1 MITFYETESILR
13 CYIIGS
19 KEEGVV
25 D

>member
-1 MITFYETESILR
+1 MITFYEIEGILR